1 MLVSVKITDKKEV
14 WRRIRVGLNELEPVE
29 VVAGIQK
36 GEVNDGVLVAEYA
49 TWNEFG
55 TRTIPSRPFMRN
67 AFDKNVETLVRFFY
81 QGRRGIVDGKI
92 NQDQLMNAV
101 GVKMVQLIKESI
113 LNESWAPNAEY
124 TIDRKKSSKPLVD
137 TGTMLNS
144 ITYAIHPYGTSR

>member
-1 MLVSVKITDKKEV
+1 MSVKITDKKEV

-36 GEVNDGVLVAEYA
+36 GEVNDGVLVARYA

-92 NQDQLMNAV
+92 NQDQLMNSV

>member
-1 MLVSVKITDKKEV
+1 MSVKITDKKEV

-55 TRTIPSRPFMRN
+55 TRTTPSRPFMRN